1 MDISRAV
8 VAVCGAAA
16 LLSAC
21 SSTTQQAPSK
31 DVASLATPGSSQ
43 PTSATPPADE
53 SQRPQLRL
61 DSSDQEV
68 EAAWNGYHVCL
79 KQNGHVMLSERKH
92 AGPAGNEAE
101 SPDMNDDSPASKAA
115 QAKCKGKLPLQ
126 PPELDATKNPHYVD
140 QYHEMVK
147 CINEHGIP
155 VVETDPPGSGWTYNG
170 TSTVPEDQH
179 HKIEK
184 DCEQQAFGGGR

>member
-1 MDISRAV
+1 MTISRAV
-8 VAVCGAAA
+8 VAVCGAAV

-21 SSTTQQAPSK
+21 SSTQPAPPK
-31 DVASLATPGSSQ
+31 DVASLATSGSAVPSS
-43 PTSATPPADE
+43 SAAPPSDE

-61 DSSDQEV
+61 DSSPQEIQ
-68 EAAWNGYHVCL
+68 AAWSGYGVCL

-101 SPDMNDDSPASKAA
+101 SPDMNDDSPPSKAA
-115 QAKCKGKLPLQ
+115 EEKCKGKLPLQ
-126 PPELDATKNPHYVD
+126 PPEMDAAKNPRYVD
-140 QYHEMVK
+140 DYHEWVK

-170 TSTVPEDQH
+170 TSKVPENQQE
-179 HKIEK
+179 KIVN
-184 DCEQQAFGGGR
+184 DCQLQAFGGGR